1 MANTV
6 KRAFLIWMS
15 IILFGNSITILSGL
29 GTIIVIAGVVIYNK
43 VKQYDIN
50 CQTTNVS
57 NNVCYVILCIV

>member
-15 IILFGNSITILSGL
+15 IILFGNSITLLSGL
-29 GTIIVIAGVVIYNK
+29 GTVIVIAGVVIYNK

-50 CQTTNVS
+50 RQSNVVS
-57 NNVCYVILCIV
+57 NKQ

>member
-15 IILFGNSITILSGL
+15 IILFGNSITLLSGL
-29 GTIIVIAGVVIYNK
+29 GTVIVIAGVVIYNK

-50 CQTTNVS
+50 RQSNNVS
-57 NNVCYVILCIV
+57 NSY

>member
-15 IILFGNSITILSGL
+15 IILFGNSITLLSGL
-29 GTIIVIAGVVIYNK
+29 GTVIVIAGVVIYNK

-50 CQTTNVS
+50 RQSNIVS
-57 NNVCYVILCIV
+57 NKQ

>member
-15 IILFGNSITILSGL
+15 IILFGNSITLLSGL
-29 GTIIVIAGVVIYNK
+29 GTVIVIAGVVIYNK

-50 CQTTNVS
+50 RQSNNVS
-57 NNVCYVILCIV
+57 NGY